1 MRIVCSWCRGEG
13 QNAIVGEKPPLE
25 DLRETHGIC
34 VRHRMVVQ
42 TRWKEMNCESGV
54 INARLMT
61 AGMTSESSL
70 GHVAMS
76 AAHLWTGLIN
86 LTRKSRS

>member
-1 MRIVCSWCRGEG
+1 
-13 QNAIVGEKPPLE
+13 
-25 DLRETHGIC
+25 
-34 VRHRMVVQ
+34 MVVQ